1 MIAAINRLYRKVFC
15 RGGHGVHSPFVFDLL
30 TTVIEERCSYYCY
43 DSLSPVR
50 AQLRQNLSK
59 IEYREC
65 EYVVNEYLKK
75 KCFSESE
82 DKLLFRLANRFK
94 PRIIYMVGSDL
105 GLAPL
110 YLTAYSKSACCTV
123 IEPEADVAAVAR
135 KFAGKYSTSVDIHS
149 SGKLYLQNDCSIDLF
164 VWGKSSLAA
173 SGITGDY
180 DSAGNGSI
188 SSCEAFSYK
197 AFDEAV
203 QYMNDEGLMVI
214 SCINVSRES
223 RATWKKICAHPR
235 VTVTLEMYSLGL
247 VFFNPKL
254 HRKTYKSLVM

>member
-1 MIAAINRLYRKVFC
+1 MIAAINRLYRKAFC

-30 TTVIEERCSYYCY
+30 TTVIEERNSYYCY

-59 IEYREC
+59 IEYRGC
-65 EYVVNEYLKK
+65 EYAVNEYLKK

-94 PRIIYMVGSDL
+94 PRVIYMVGSDL

-135 KFAGKYSTSVDIHS
+135 KIADKYSTSVDIHS

-164 VWGKSSLAA
+164 VWGESSLAA
-173 SGITGDY
+173 FGITGDY
-180 DSAGNGSI
+180 VSAGNGSI
-188 SSCEAFSYK
+188 SYN

-203 QYMNDEGLMVI
+203 QYMNDKGLMVI
-214 SCINVSRES
+214 SGINASRES
-223 RATWKKICAHPR
+223 RATWEKICAHPR